1 MRRAIL
7 AVLGLFL
14 VAGGLLAFEVPG
26 IIKNVDAD
34 KRVLYVHAKGQD
46 RTVRIAEDAKFL
58 DKDGKPLADGLK
70 SQELKDGTA
79 VTLTVEPVDGRPTIK
94 TIKLGGQVETPK
106 AKAAGKPSVGLK
118 PLTEMSATDRYKG
131 EDGGLYGGGK
141 NAPPPAHAA
150 AARKEIEQIVP
161 RDAEGKPAADGM
173 IAFVSLSMSN
183 ATQEFSTFKPM
194 ADNDPEKSPRV
205 KIVDCAQGGQAMA
218 QWVDPKGRAWTE
230 ADRRLKAAE
239 VSPNQVQVAWVKLA
253 NVGPTGDLSD
263 HGKKLQQDTL
273 GLLHNAKARFPNLR
287 IAYLSSR
294 IYAGYANTRLN
305 PEPYAY
311 EGAFPIRWLIQDQ
324 IKGVAGLNYDPTRG
338 AVQSPLLLWGPYLWA
353 DGTTPRKSD
362 GLVWDQS
369 DLAGDGTHP
378 SMSGRRKVAEM
389 LLKFFKTD
397 PFAAPWFV
405 GRAAVQRPKD
415 TLRPTRKATTDEV
428 SAAVGKALPLLWK
441 GAEGHVEHRS
451 CFGCHNQ
458 GPPILAITAA
468 RERGFGFPD
477 AHLREQLE
485 FIAAF
490 LERDRENYRQ
500 GKGQGGQVD
509 TAGYALLTL
518 EVGGWKPDATTEAVV
533 EYLLQR
539 DQDRGYWRTTSNR
552 PPSEWSQFTPTYL
565 AIRALNRW
573 STPEQKDRAAK
584 RIDAARRWLVKT
596 PAQDTED
603 RVFRLLGLLDAGA
616 AEDARSAADELAK
629 SQRDDG
635 GWGQTDEM
643 ASDAY
648 ATGTALFALHRAGGL
663 SVKDP
668 AYQRGAAFLV
678 KTQLEDGSWL
688 VLSRSRPFQTYF
700 ESGFPHGKDQFISMA
715 ASGWATAALCL
726 ALPPKRVAKLDDR

>member
-1 MRRAIL
+1 MRRMLL
-7 AVLGLFL
+7 AAVGLL
-14 VAGGLLAFEVPG
+14 LIAGGLLAFEVPG
-26 IIKNVDAD
+26 TIKKVDAD
-34 KRVLYVHAKGQD
+34 KNVLYVHAGGQD
-46 RTVRIAEDAKFL
+46 RTVKVADDAKFL

-70 SQELKDGTA
+70 SKELKDGTT

-94 TIKLGGQVETPK
+94 VIRLGGQIEAPV
-106 AKAAGKPSVGLK
+106 GKSSVGLK
-118 PLTEMSATDRYKG
+118 PRTEMSADDRYKD

-141 NAPPPAHAA
+141 NEPPPSHAA

-161 RDAEGKPAADGM
+161 RDADGKPAADGM
-173 IAFVSLSMSN
+173 IALVSLSMSN

-194 ADNDPEKSPRV
+194 ADRDPQKSPRV
-205 KIVDCAQGGQAMA
+205 TIVDCAQGGQAMA

-230 ADRRLKAAE
+230 ADKRLAAAK

-253 NVGPTGDLSD
+253 NIMPTGELSD

-273 GLLHNAKARFPNLR
+273 ALLHNAKTRFPNLR

-294 IYAGYANTRLN
+294 IYGGYATTRLN

-324 IKGVAGLNYDPTRG
+324 IKGAAGMNYDAARG
-338 AVQSPLLLWGPYLWA
+338 AVQAPLVLWGPYLWA

-362 GLVWDQS
+362 GLVWEQS

-378 SMSGRRKVAEM
+378 SMSGRRKVAD
-389 LLKFFKTD
+389 LLLRFFKTD
-397 PFAAPWFV
+397 PFANPWFV
-405 GRAAVQRPKD
+405 GRSVAQAPPAAAQ
-415 TLRPTRKATTDEV
+415 TAPTTEQV

-441 GAEGHVEHRS
+441 GAEGHVDHRS

-458 GPPILAITAA
+458 ASPILAITAA
-468 RERGFGFPD
+468 SDRGFASRDKPL
-477 AHLREQLE
+477 AEQLE

-490 LERDRENYRQ
+490 LERDRENYKQ

-518 EVGGWKPDATTEAVV
+518 EVGGWKADATTEAVV

-539 DQDRGYWRTTSNR
+539 DADRGYWRTTSNR

-565 AIRALNRW
+565 AIRALHRW
-573 STPEQKDRAAK
+573 STTDQKDRAAK
-584 RIDAARRWLVKT
+584 RIDAARRWLVET
-596 PAQDTED
+596 PAKDTED
-603 RVFRLLGLLDAGA
+603 RVFRLLGLHAAGA
-616 AEDARSAADELAK
+616 ADGARSASDELAK

-635 GWGQTDEM
+635 GWAQTDDM

-648 ATGTALFALHRAGGL
+648 ATGTALFALQRAGGL
-663 SVKDP
+663 SVDDL
-668 AYQRGAAFLV
+668 AYRRGVAFLV
-678 KTQLEDGSWL
+678 RSQLDDGSWL

-726 ALPPKRVAKLDDR
+726 ALPPKAAAKVQDR